1 MLSTF
6 MVSTWIA
13 SSLMP
18 FFLLDAVPESAHS
31 LRQIM
36 ARILE
41 TLPYTTITRLD
52 CRFAHFPIASWKT
65 ALSFLPSLEVMHTS
79 FSAGTNLFTALVLLT
94 KKRRRAAKRT
104 RPVLPPL
111 RYIVL
116 SATSETAMADVPRAV
131 DAQQHLLCFLH
142 ARGNPVKTLQF
153 NEQGTCLDIAEEAL
167 AVLPLLEIATIEW
180 AKFDD
185 IFGCILISTWM
196 SASLYGIVISQIFEY
211 FRLYPEDS
219 KLRRSLVYT
228 CLLLLTVDMV
238 AQFANVYLPTVTFWV
253 PLGVISTSIIGCIV
267 DTFLI
272 NRFYG
277 LSKNLWISLFLG
289 ACVALGLAGNIML
302 AVTIELFNSYS
313 ASKTLQRH
321 EAAVAT
327 LIWTLMKLSSLTPDV
342 LIAAALIWRLITIK
356 SKSSFKNTKSLIQRL
371 VIGTMQTGSATS
383 IAALLVLIMFYSGN
397 AASNMPGSFH
407 NFLSPLY
414 VLTLLYNLNL
424 RKQDGL
430 SGTRSGGR
438 STESRGRDNIC
449 MDGIHV
455 HRSALISMDPPQNAS
470 RRLETE
476 NYGEAMKQD
485 LAEIESY
492 GAKKVDFQDV

>member
-1 MLSTF
+1 
-6 MVSTWIA
+6 
-13 SSLMP
+13 MP
-18 FFLLDAVPESAHS
+18 S
-31 LRQIM
+31 
-36 ARILE
+36 
-41 TLPYTTITRLD
+41 
-52 CRFAHFPIASWKT
+52 
-65 ALSFLPSLEVMHTS
+65 SFLG
-79 FSAGTNLFTALVLLT
+79 SANMSQF
-94 KKRRRAAKRT
+94 
-104 RPVLPPL
+104 
-111 RYIVL
+111 
-116 SATSETAMADVPRAV
+116 
-131 DAQQHLLCFLH
+131 DA
-142 ARGNPVKTLQF
+142 
-153 NEQGTCLDIAEEAL
+153 
-167 AVLPLLEIATIEW
+167 
-180 AKFDD
+180 

-219 KLRRSLVYT
+219 KLRRGLVYT

-238 AQFANVYLPTVTFWV
+238 AQFANVYLPTVTYWGNAAAAQKEYWPV
-253 PLGVISTSIIGCIV
+253 PLGVISTSVTGCIV

-289 ACVALGLAGNIML
+289 ACVAVGFAGNIML
-302 AVTIELFNSYS
+302 AVTIELSNAYS
-313 ASKTLQRH
+313 ASEALQRH
-321 EAAVAT
+321 EAALAT
-327 LIWTLMKLSSLTPDV
+327 LIWTVGTANV
-342 LIAAALIWRLITIK
+342 LIAAALIWRLITLK
-356 SKSSFKNTKSLIQRL
+356 SKSSFKTTKSLIQRL

-397 AASNMPGSFH
+397 AASNMPGTFH

-424 RKQDGL
+424 RRQDGL

-455 HRSALISMDPPQNAS
+455 HRSALVSMDPPQNAS
-470 RRLETE
+470 RRVETE
-476 NYGEAMKQD
+476 NYGEAMKHD

-492 GAKKVDFQDV
+492 GAKKVDFQDM